1 MKKVIINALLFLMC
15 AACSCSNPVKE
26 AEKYCDCVK
35 KAVRTLARSPAFFKM
50 SDCYDEMK
58 KMRTKYKNDPVKL
71 AKFDQEI
78 DECRIF

>member
-1 MKKVIINALLFLMC
+1 MKRVIINTLLFLMC
-15 AACSCSNPVKE
+15 AACSYNNPIKE

-35 KAVRTLARSPAFFKM
+35 KALRTLARSPAWFKM
-50 SDCYDEMK
+50 SECRQEME

-71 AKFDQEI
+71 ANFDQEI